1 MQIKTAVVGVNKSR
15 FISALLKNRFISA
28 LLKNMAILDI
38 NFLNI
43 LLKCCR
49 IAIAV
54 KRILEFFVL
63 INQSVSVILMYMYIF
78 LTCQAV
84 HIGVRRLLNSGMFL
98 SGTMT
103 AAFGCIEFIPQTD
116 TLAYT
121 LTGFAIRTVQSAGCA
136 AVFTTVFTLI
146 TDMFPQHNTL
156 MLV

>member
-1 MQIKTAVVGVNKSR
+1 
-15 FISALLKNRFISA
+15 
-28 LLKNMAILDI
+28 MAILEI

-43 LLKCCR
+43 LLKCCC
-49 IAIAV
+49 IAIAA
-54 KRILEFFVL
+54 KRTLG
-63 INQSVSVILMYMYIF
+63 SVSVILIIYMYIF

-98 SGTMT
+98 SGIMT
-103 AAFGCIEFIPQTD
+103 AAFGCIEFIPQTN